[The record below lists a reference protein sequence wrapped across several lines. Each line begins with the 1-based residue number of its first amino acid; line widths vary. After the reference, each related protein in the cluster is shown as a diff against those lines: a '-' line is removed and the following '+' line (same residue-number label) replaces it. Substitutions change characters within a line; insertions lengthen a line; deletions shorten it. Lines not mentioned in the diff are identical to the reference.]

1 MQPELFQNLG
11 DEPQPKGSH
20 PSLFPHRYLRVR
32 VAYEDLIF
40 VSLSLVMV
48 LLGGFCLGVERGK
61 RLSSAPVL
69 EKSPVVSVPATERLQ
84 VVRPHLAAATTERL
98 QVVRPP
104 IAAATTQRLQ
114 VVRPPLVEVAS
125 AKTVPSDAYVI
136 QCASFRDSRVAQEES
151 VRLRR
156 QGFDARV
163 VKQGRY
169 YELRVVGYRARAEA
183 LDALPALK
191 KTYQDGFVKR
201 LSSG

>member
-1 MQPELFQNLG
+1 MQPELFPNLG
-11 DEPQPKGSH
+11 EESQHRGSH
-20 PSLFPHRYLRVR
+20 PPLFPHRYLRVR

-48 LLGGFCLGVERGK
+48 LLAGFCLGVERGK
-61 RLSSAPVL
+61 RLSAAPIPEIPVAQ
-69 EKSPVVSVPATERLQ
+69 EENPVVSVPAPKPAIPPVNVAAAKGGRTTSDLQ
-84 VVRPHLAAATTERL
+84 VVTS
-98 QVVRPP
+98 
-104 IAAATTQRLQ
+104 
-114 VVRPPLVEVAS
+114 VEKS
-125 AKTVPSDAYVI
+125 PYVI
-136 QCASFRDSRVAQEES
+136 QCASFRDPRVAQEEAI
-151 VRLRR
+151 RLKR

-163 VKQGRY
+163 VKQGKY

>member
-11 DEPQPKGSH
+11 DESQPKGSH

-48 LLGGFCLGVERGK
+48 LLAGFCLGVERGK
-61 RLSSAPVL
+61 RLSSASVL
-69 EKSPVVSVPATERLQ
+69 EESPVVPVPVHKPA
-84 VVRPHLAAATTERL
+84 
-98 QVVRPP
+98 
-104 IAAATTQRLQ
+104 I
-114 VVRPPLVEVAS
+114 PLVDVTS
-125 AKTVPSDAYVI
+125 AKTVPSDARKAEGEKSPYVI
-136 QCASFRDSRVAQEES
+136 QCASFRDPRVAQEES
-151 VRLRR
+151 IQLKR

-163 VKQGRY
+163 VKQGIY

-183 LDALPALK
+183 LDALPALR

>member
-11 DEPQPKGSH
+11 DESQPKGNR

-32 VAYEDLIF
+32 VAYEDLVF

-69 EKSPVVSVPATERLQ
+69 GENPVVSVPVLKPA
-84 VVRPHLAAATTERL
+84 V
-98 QVVRPP
+98 
-104 IAAATTQRLQ
+104 
-114 VVRPPLVEVAS
+114 PLVEVAS

-136 QCASFRDSRVAQEES
+136 QCASFRDLRVAQKES
-151 VRLRR
+151 VRLKR